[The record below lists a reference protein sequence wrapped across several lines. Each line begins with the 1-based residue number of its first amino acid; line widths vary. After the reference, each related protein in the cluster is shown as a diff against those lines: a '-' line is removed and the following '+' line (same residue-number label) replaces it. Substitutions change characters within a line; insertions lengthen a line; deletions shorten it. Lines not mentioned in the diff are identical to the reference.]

1 MYLILY
7 IIGFVFMNVCFT
19 LAFHKISERYK
30 NFKSYTEICAYCL
43 SFLVVILIIQH
54 NEARE
59 YLTKH
64 WVNGKNGLKDL
75 VMVFLCPLLIY
86 IGRIMFLSQNKKI
99 VRVCFCIK
107 DKVEIIYKIIVAPI
121 SEEILFRNLLLAALL
136 ENNRFMFAG
145 FVVSLVFAISH
156 LRYETFI
163 YFFVSSFVFS
173 YLFWISGSIL
183 YTIGSHMIYNL
194 LCCII
199 SVQVDTDITN
209 ITIG

>member
-1 MYLILY
+1 
-7 IIGFVFMNVCFT
+7 MNVCFN
-19 LAFHKISERYK
+19 LIFHKISGKYK
-30 NFKSYTEICAYCL
+30 NLKSYTEICAYIF
-43 SFLVVILIIQH
+43 SFLVVIFLIIQH
-54 NEARE
+54 NDGRE

-64 WVNGKNGLKDL
+64 WVSGKNGLRDL
-75 VMVFLCPLLIY
+75 LMVLICPLLIY
-86 IGRIMFLSQNKKI
+86 IWRIMFLSRNKKI
-99 VRVCFCIK
+99 VKVCFCIK
-107 DKVEIIYKIIVAPI
+107 DKVEILYKIIIAPI

-156 LRYETFI
+156 LRYEAFI

-194 LCCII
+194 LCCYI
-199 SVQVDTDITN
+199 SIQVDDDITN
-209 ITIG
+209 KTIE